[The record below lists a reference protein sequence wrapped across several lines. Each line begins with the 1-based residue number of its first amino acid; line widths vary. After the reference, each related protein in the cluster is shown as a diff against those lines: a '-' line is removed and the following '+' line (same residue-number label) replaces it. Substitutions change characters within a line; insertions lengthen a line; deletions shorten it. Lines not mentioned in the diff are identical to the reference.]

1 MSTITPTGP
10 LTAPAISNWLPSPTS
25 IYRITVDEYEAMVD
39 SGFLGKRHR
48 IHLIDG
54 ILVRKMTK
62 KPPHV
67 IACERTRN
75 ALLRIVPPGW
85 RVTTEAPL
93 RIPDVNEPEPD
104 LAVVRGDALDEEF
117 EQRHPEPADVV
128 LLVEVA
134 HSSLDEDLKMAGI
147 YAGARIPF
155 YWILDVVQGQ
165 VLVYS
170 QPGPSG
176 YGACEVLM
184 PGHVIP
190 VVIDGVEVGEVPVAE
205 ILPRAAR

>member
-1 MSTITPTGP
+1 
-10 LTAPAISNWLPSPTS
+10 
-25 IYRITVDEYEAMVD
+25 MVA
-39 SGFLGKRHR
+39 SGSFGKRNR
-48 IHLIDG
+48 VHLIEG

-62 KPPHV
+62 KPLHV

-75 ALLRIVPPGW
+75 ALLRIVRPGW
-85 RVTTEAPL
+85 RVTTEAPV
-93 RIPDVNEPEPD
+93 RIPDFNEPEPD
-104 LAVVRGDALDEEF
+104 LAVVRGDAQDEEF

-134 HSSLDEDLKMAGI
+134 HSSLDEALKMAGI
-147 YAGARIPF
+147 YAGAGIPF
-155 YWILDVVQGQ
+155 YGYLDVVRGQ
-165 VLVYS
+165 VLAYS

-184 PGHVIP
+184 PGHALP
-190 VVIDGVEVGEVPVAE
+190 VVIDGVEVGAVPVAD